1 MPSTAE
7 IQTIVAEAL
16 AARRLEDA
24 APWQEALLGD
34 GTNARS
40 LTLLGRCFAEG
51 GDIAAGLAYTGEALR
66 IDPFHAD
73 AALHRGNLLLSIGS
87 LTEAAACFE
96 RILLFRPLHDQALSA
111 YLHALQQT
119 GRKHEIV
126 EALRRR
132 IRLGGEGAE
141 LVNRLGLALHAV
153 GDLPGALVAYQRAQA
168 LSPGTPLYHSNAAT
182 IYYHLERYDDALVE
196 LDRALGID
204 PDFAIAWYHTGNLRR
219 AMCEPRRAEEAYR
232 RAIAIAPEYAEA
244 HFALG
249 CTLLQQDHWAEGW
262 EEYEWRWSVPGLV
275 ARIEIDTPRWAG
287 QDLVGRR
294 ILVVA
299 EQGSGD
305 TIQYIR
311 YASTLLEL
319 GAEVYLWAPSEYVAL
334 LRRLPFFSAA
344 ATNRFQLPQCDY
356 HIPTLSLPR
365 VLHAAAN
372 RIPAAPYLTPEP
384 RKLTDFTKEL
394 GPRREH
400 LRVGIAWAGNS
411 VQVEDRHRSAKLSD
425 LAPLFTLPGLRWI
438 GLQKGPEAAQIAR
451 SGLPVEDWSARLE
464 SFEETA
470 ALMGALDGVVSVCSA
485 PLHLAGALGIRSV
498 ALLAWAPDWRWRDDD
513 VRTPYYANM
522 RIARMRRLNDWPGIA
537 RRAAQIVASWK
548 PNTPRP

>member
-7 IQTIVAEAL
+7 IHAIVAEAL

-24 APWQEALLGD
+24 APWQDALLGD
-34 GTNARS
+34 GANAPS
-40 LTLLGRCFAEG
+40 LTLLGRFHAER

-66 IDPFHAD
+66 VDPFNTD
-73 AALHRGNLLLSIGS
+73 AAVCRGNLFVSIGS
-87 LTEAAACFE
+87 FTEAAACFE
-96 RILLFRPLHDQALSA
+96 RILLFAPLHDQALGA

-119 GRKHEIV
+119 GRRYEIV

-132 IRLGGEGAE
+132 IRLGGEAAE
-141 LVNRLGLALHAV
+141 LVNRLGLALHSV
-153 GDLPGALVAYQRAQA
+153 GDLPGALAAYQRSQA
-168 LSPGTPLYHSNAAT
+168 LSPRSPLYHSNAAT
-182 IYYHLERYDDALVE
+182 IYFHLERYDDALAE
-196 LDRALGID
+196 LDRAHAID
-204 PDFAIAWYHTGNLRR
+204 PNFATAWFHTGNLRR
-219 AMCEPRRAEEAYR
+219 AMCEPRRAEEAFR
-232 RAIAIAPEYAEA
+232 RVIALAPDHAEA

-249 CTLLQQDHWAEGW
+249 CMLLQQDRWAEGW
-262 EEYEWRWSVPGLV
+262 VEYEWRWRVPGLV
-275 ARIEIDTPRWAG
+275 APIDIDTPRWAG
-287 QDLVGRR
+287 EDLTGRR

-311 YASTLLEL
+311 YASTLQEL
-319 GAEVYLWAPSEYVAL
+319 GAEVYLWAPPESVAL
-334 LRRLPFFSAA
+334 LRRLPFLSGA
-344 ATNRFQLPQCDY
+344 ATNRFELPRCDY
-356 HIPTLSLPR
+356 HVPTLSLPR
-365 VLHAAAN
+365 LLHAAAD
-372 RIPAAPYLTPEP
+372 RIAAAPYLTPEP
-384 RKLTDFTKEL
+384 TKLARFTKEL
-394 GPRREH
+394 GARREH

-411 VQVEDRHRSAKLSD
+411 VQVEDRHRSAQLVD
-425 LAPLFTLPGLRWI
+425 LAPLFALPGLRWI

-485 PLHLAGALGIRSV
+485 PLHLAGALGVRSV
-498 ALLAWAPDWRWRDDD
+498 ALLAWAPDWRWRADEIW
-513 VRTPYYANM
+513 TPYYAGM
-522 RIARMRRLNDWPGIA
+522 RIARMRRLNDWEGIA